1 MSCFSHVCLQVL
13 APILVLDKGPVKTPH
28 VTRTE
33 EEDPEDA
40 ERHVQ
45 EELNRRETVQKLLSP
60 CIESLKDGLN
70 ARFDTSTAAT

>member
-1 MSCFSHVCLQVL
+1 MFSHVCLQVL

-28 VTRTE
+28 VTMIE

-60 CIESLKDGLN
+60 CIEALKDGL
-70 ARFDTSTAAT
+70 AERFDVCTAAT